1 MNHIT
6 QRRVTIKTELTQDM
20 FEQLHAD
27 VAKARE
33 TTKMAYVDKVA
44 VQTLLRDYSRL
55 IDRLEK
61 LEKDEG
67 LIA

>member
-6 QRRVTIKTELTQDM
+6 QRRVSIKTELTQDM

-61 LEKDEG
+61 LEKEEG
-67 LIA
+67 LS

>member
-67 LIA
+67 LTA

>member
-1 MNHIT
+1 MTINH
-6 QRRVTIKTELTQDM
+6 RRVSIKTELTQEQ

-61 LEKDEG
+61 LEKEEG
-67 LIA
+67 LI

>member
-1 MNHIT
+1 MNLFAY
-6 QRRVTIKTELTQDM
+6 RRVNIKTELSMEQ

-33 TTKMAYVDKVA
+33 TTKMVYVDKVA
-44 VQTLLRDYSRL
+44 MQTLLRDYSRL

-61 LEKDEG
+61 LEKEEG
-67 LIA
+67 MN

>member
-1 MNHIT
+1 MAINNH
-6 QRRVTIKTELTQDM
+6 RRVSIKTELTQDQ

-44 VQTLLRDYSRL
+44 VQTILRDYSRL

-61 LEKDEG
+61 LEKEDHI
-67 LIA
+67 LT

>member
-61 LEKDEG
+61 IEKDEG
-67 LIA
+67 LTA

>member
-61 LEKDEG
+61 IEKEEG
-67 LIA
+67 LT

>member
-33 TTKMAYVDKVA
+33 TTKMTYVDKVA